1 VVSEATEPR
10 SEYRVAS
17 RRWPDAGE
25 PWRDLRAAEHVAELG
40 DGQVFPRVQAQDLLI
55 GRLELAIAASMSFA
69 ASSRELTAS
78 A

>member
-1 VVSEATEPR
+1 LA
-10 SEYRVAS
+10 AN
-17 RRWPDAGE
+17 
-25 PWRDLRAAEHVAELG
+25 LRAAEHVAELG

-55 GRLELAIAASMSFA
+55 GRLSSAHRASMSFA